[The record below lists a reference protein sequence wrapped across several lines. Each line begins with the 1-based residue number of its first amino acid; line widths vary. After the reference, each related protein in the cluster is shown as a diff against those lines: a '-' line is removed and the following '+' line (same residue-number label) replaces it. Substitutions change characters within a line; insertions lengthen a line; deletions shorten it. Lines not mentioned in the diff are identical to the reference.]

1 MLYSGTRGDE
11 LTIMKKIMLV
21 EDDNSLAYGIHIALK
36 SNNYHVIICKNLKEA
51 KEKFPNDI
59 YDLVILDINLPD
71 GTGYELCKH
80 IRNKSNVPIIFLSGL
95 SEEINIVTG
104 LDMGG
109 DDYITKPF
117 QLSVLISRMN
127 AIFRRIDKK
136 TYSTLQSG
144 DISFYLNEVRL
155 TNAGHQIPVSI
166 TEYKLLK
173 LLMENAQTIVTKEQI
188 LHYVWDMDEN
198 YVDENAIAVNIKRI
212 RSKLEEDSAHPKI
225 IKTIRGLG
233 YIWNMRCEKQ

>member
-1 MLYSGTRGDE
+1 
-11 LTIMKKIMLV
+11 MLV

-36 SNNYHVIICKNLKEA
+36 SNNYYVNICKNLKEA

-59 YDLVILDINLPD
+59 YDLVILDIDLPD
-71 GTGYELCKH
+71 GTGYELCKY
-80 IRNKSNVPIIFLSGL
+80 IRNRSDVPIIFLSGL
-95 SEEINIVTG
+95 SEEMNIVTG

-136 TYSTLQSG
+136 THTMLQSD

-155 TNAGHQIPVSI
+155 TKAGHPIPVSI
-166 TEYKLLK
+166 TEYKLIK

-188 LHYVWDMDEN
+188 LHHVWDMDEN

-212 RSKLEEDSAHPKI
+212 RSKIEEDSAKPKI

-233 YIWNMRCEKQ
+233 YIWNMRCEKR